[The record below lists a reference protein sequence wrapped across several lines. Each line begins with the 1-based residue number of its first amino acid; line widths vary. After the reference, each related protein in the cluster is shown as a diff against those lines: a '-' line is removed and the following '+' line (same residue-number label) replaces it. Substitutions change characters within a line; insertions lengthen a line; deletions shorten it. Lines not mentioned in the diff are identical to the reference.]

1 MTSCPMR
8 ALPTRSPSRDL
19 GRGARALAATLALF
33 GATAHAHEV
42 SAEAIPDEPGWR
54 VGSAV
59 AIVGVEADERWP
71 PQTWP
76 GVLIDGTSPRDMRGS
91 PRIEHATLDLAAR
104 LTTSLALHTAIGWHD
119 RDSAHFEAA
128 RLQWRWLRGTDR
140 IEATAGRD
148 TVRMGSV
155 IDAAGHFDLFSQM
168 PLAKRAVTNGMWI
181 DDGATVAWRT
191 DTLRGLRSVEVGAW
205 SGRKFPGS
213 ENGDLAAS
221 VQLNAGWGDVEVQ
234 LFAARLHP
242 EGRGAVVQ
250 TAGQEGHL
258 HNPPDCSA
266 GLAQLVCF
274 DGRSD
279 VYGAALRWEQHDLDL
294 TVSIAG
300 LARHERGR
308 LYSLSGEADYRATT
322 NGMWADVAWQP
333 AARWTVAA
341 RLERLVPTSELNGVG
356 ASLLAREANLEG
368 AGPVE
373 RATVA
378 LLRQLPWGLQVAVEA
393 GHEHRHALDTRHVAL
408 RVIWWAP
415 RLLGGAL

>member
-1 MTSCPMR
+1 MR
-8 ALPTRSPSRDL
+8 ALPIRSPSLDL
-19 GRGARALAATLALF
+19 GRSARVLAATLALC
-33 GATAHAHEV
+33 GTTARAHEV
-42 SAEAIPDEPGWR
+42 GAEAIPDKPGWR
-54 VGSAV
+54 VGAAV
-59 AIVGVEADERWP
+59 AGVGVEADERWP

-91 PRIEHATLDLAAR
+91 PRIEHATLDVAAR
-104 LTTSLALHTAIGWHD
+104 LTTSLALHAAIGWHD
-119 RDSAHFEAA
+119 RDSAHTEAA
-128 RLQWRWLRGTDR
+128 RMQWRWLRSTDR

-181 DDGATVAWRT
+181 DDGATVAWRA
-191 DTLRGLRSVEVGAW
+191 DDPRGLRSVEIGAW
-205 SGRKFPGS
+205 SGRKFPGR
-213 ENGDLAAS
+213 ENGDIAPS
-221 VQLNAGWGDVEVQ
+221 VQVGAGWGDVEVQ

-250 TAGQEGHL
+250 AAGQEGHL

-279 VYGAALRWEQHDLDL
+279 VYGAALRWDHHDLDL
-294 TVSIAG
+294 AVSVAG
-300 LARHERGR
+300 LARRERGL

-322 NGMWADVAWQP
+322 NGFWADIAWQP
-333 AARWTVAA
+333 ASTWTVAA
-341 RLERLVPTSELNGVG
+341 RLERLVPTNELSGVG
-356 ASLLAREANLEG
+356 AALLAREANLEG

-378 LLRQLPWGLQVAVEA
+378 LVRKFAWGLQLAVEA
-393 GHEHRHALDTRHVAL
+393 GHEHRQALDTRHVAL
-408 RVIWWAP
+408 RVIWSAP

>member
-1 MTSCPMR
+1 M
-8 ALPTRSPSRDL
+8 
-19 GRGARALAATLALF
+19 LAATLALC
-33 GATAHAHEV
+33 GATARAHEV
-42 SAEAIPDEPGWR
+42 ASEAIPDEPGWR
-54 VGSAV
+54 VGAAIAV
-59 AIVGVEADERWP
+59 VGVDTNERWP

-104 LTTSLALHTAIGWHD
+104 LTTSLAVHAAIGWHD
-119 RDSAHFEAA
+119 RDSAHTEAA
-128 RLQWRWLRGTDR
+128 RLQWRWQRSTDR

-148 TVRMGSV
+148 TVRMGTV

-168 PLAKRAVTNGMWI
+168 PLAKRAVTNGMWT
-181 DDGATVAWRT
+181 DDGATVAWRADAT
-191 DTLRGLRSVEVGAW
+191 RGLRSVEIGVW

-213 ENGDLAAS
+213 ESGDIAPS
-221 VQLNAGWGDVEVQ
+221 VQLSAGWGDLEMQ

-266 GLAQLVCF
+266 GLTQLVCF

-279 VYGAALRWEQHDLDL
+279 VFGAALRWEPHDLDL
-294 TVSIAG
+294 VMSIAG

-308 LYSLSGEADYRATT
+308 LYSLSGGADYRATT
-322 NGMWADVAWQP
+322 NGFWADIAWQP
-333 AARWTVAA
+333 APQWTVAA
-341 RLERLVPTSELNGVG
+341 RLERLVPTNELNGVG

-373 RATVA
+373 RGTLA
-378 LLRQLPWGLQVAVEA
+378 LLRQFAWGLQVSVEA
-393 GHEHRHALDTRHVAL
+393 GYESRAALDTSHVAL
-408 RVIWWAP
+408 RAIWWAP
-415 RLLGGAL
+415 RLLGGTL